1 MAVNKNGISIR
12 EGTIYLDGKKVAE
25 AASLTINYQ
34 PEVVTHRV
42 LGEKGVNRRWI
53 GRDITGSM
61 TEWKST
67 KWLTEKIQAYEK
79 SGATPELKIQ
89 GYRVD
94 KNSDFYKN
102 TKKAETVTLTGV
114 VLTGDLPLMALDT
127 QGELVQQTVNFGAK
141 DLSVA

>member
-1 MAVNKNGISIR
+1 MGVNKNGISLR
-12 EGTIYLDGKKVAE
+12 EGKIYLDGTLIAD

-34 PEVVTHRV
+34 PEVSQHRT
-42 LGEKGVNRRWI
+42 LGEKGMNRRWI

-67 KWLTEKIQAYEK
+67 NWLENKIKEYEK
-79 SGATPELKIQ
+79 NGKTPEFKIQ
-89 GYRVD
+89 GRRED
-94 KNSDFYKN
+94 KNSDYYAK

-127 QGELVQQTVNFGAK
+127 AGELVQQTVNFGAK
-141 DLSVA
+141 NMSM